1 MLGFD
6 SKRKVPKMFMGAG
19 RGTELRGKI
28 LKAVQ
33 EGRISPQDLE
43 QRLSPDGKLGSVVRS
58 SADGLAEDG
67 FIRKDI
73 EGGDVWYVK
82 K

>member
-33 EGRISPQDLE
+33 EGYRH
-43 QRLSPDGKLGSVVRS
+43 
-58 SADGLAEDG
+58 
-67 FIRKDI
+67 
-73 EGGDVWYVK
+73 
-82 K
+82 